1 MGVLTVAL
9 IRARNLL
16 VSAVSETVAAR
27 DLSRFFAPEVA
38 SQIRQAEMSLMAGQG
53 ARRDAAILS
62 IDLRGFTKL
71 SAGLPADELIALL
84 GEYHACL
91 VPIIQRHNGSIDKYL
106 DDGILASFGA
116 VSPSATYAADLC
128 RAVEAMTEGGR
139 QWREAREAAGK
150 PAPRIGIAGVVGEV
164 VFGTIGHESRLEYTV
179 IGDVV
184 NLAAKLEKHTKC
196 EAVQALTTEETY
208 RLAVAQGYCPT

>member
-1 MGVLTVAL
+1 
-9 IRARNLL
+9 
-16 VSAVSETVAAR
+16 
-27 DLSRFFAPEVA
+27 
-38 SQIRQAEMSLMAGQG
+38 AGQG
-53 ARRDAAILS
+53 PRRDAAILS

-106 DDGILASFGA
+106 GDGILASFGA

-139 QWREAREAAGK
+139 KWREAREAAGK
-150 PAPRIGIAGVVGEV
+150 SAPRIGIAAAVGEV

-184 NLAAKLEKHTKC
+184 NLAAKLEKHTKR

-208 RLAVAQGYCPT
+208 